1 MHQLIRLLLALIV
14 IALITPLAV
23 IAYNRPP
30 LTSSPGLLARL
41 GTYLTRHVAQT
52 EPMSA
57 YPERRVYV
65 YRRPAQAVLEAAVAA
80 ARANGWKIQS
90 IDPKRHYLHAVAVT
104 RLWHFKD
111 DVEVWVKTAEDGGS
125 ALHLRSASRVGKA
138 DFGANTARIV
148 RLRQQI
154 EQRLH

>member
-1 MHQLIRLLLALIV
+1 MHYLVRLLLALIV
-14 IALITPLAV
+14 VGVSASLAV
-23 IAYNRPP
+23 IAYNHPP
-30 LTSSPGLLARL
+30 MISSPGLLARL
-41 GTYLTRHVAQT
+41 STYLTRHIAQT

-57 YPERRVYV
+57 YPERRLYV
-65 YRRPAQAVLEAAVAA
+65 YRRPAEAVLTAAVAA
-80 ARANGWKIQS
+80 ARANGWEIQT
-90 IDPKRHYLHAVAVT
+90 IDPERHYLHAVAIT

-125 ALHLRSASRVGKA
+125 ALYLRSASRVGMA

-154 EQRLH
+154 EQRL